1 MHDVVPRRPVD
12 PTPDARAGRRGL
24 WLELLLGALT
34 AFAPLSIDMY
44 LPAFPTLGRDFGAG
58 PEDVQLT
65 LASFFVGLALGQLA
79 TGPFIDRF
87 GRTRPL
93 YAGLTLYIVGSLGCA
108 LAPTLAVLTMCRGV
122 QAFGGAV
129 GLVVARA
136 VVRDLH
142 SGAAAAR
149 VLSRLVLVMGVAP
162 ILAPL
167 AGGALLR
174 TFGWRA
180 IFVVLAAIGALTL
193 VAVATTLP
201 ETAPASVRQARLRL
215 PAREVLRAQGFASHA
230 LTVAFAQ
237 AAMFAYISGSSF
249 VFISLHGIPA
259 SAFGWFF
266 GMNAAGLIASS
277 QVNHRLLASVEPVR
291 ILGHALRIAVA
302 AGVLLIAAAAT
313 GVGGI
318 WSIAAT
324 LFLFVSSLGFI
335 VPNATALALEHQVGR
350 VGAASAILGTLL
362 YSISATASWA
372 ISATHDATAL
382 PMAIIVTGS
391 GALAWVSHL
400 ASRTGRLA

>member
-1 MHDVVPRRPVD
+1 
-12 PTPDARAGRRGL
+12 
-24 WLELLLGALT
+24 
-34 AFAPLSIDMY
+34 
-44 LPAFPTLGRDFGAG
+44 
-58 PEDVQLT
+58 
-65 LASFFVGLALGQLA
+65 
-79 TGPFIDRF
+79 
-87 GRTRPL
+87 
-93 YAGLTLYIVGSLGCA
+93 
-108 LAPTLAVLTMCRGV
+108 
-122 QAFGGAV
+122 
-129 GLVVARA
+129 
-136 VVRDLH
+136 
-142 SGAAAAR
+142 

-180 IFVVLAAIGALTL
+180 IFAVLAAIGALTL
-193 VAVATTLP
+193 VAVVTTLP

-215 PAREVLRAQGFASHA
+215 PAREVLRARGFASHA

-266 GMNAAGLIASS
+266 GLNATGLIASS
-277 QVNHRLLASVEPVR
+277 QVNRRLLASVEPVR
-291 ILGHALRIAVA
+291 ILGHALRSAVA
-302 AGVLLIAAAAT
+302 AGGLLIAAAAT

-350 VGAASAILGTLL
+350 VGAASALLGTLL

-372 ISATHDATAL
+372 ISAAHDATAL
-382 PMAIIVTGS
+382 PMAIIVAAS

-400 ASRTGRLA
+400 ASRTGGLG